1 MLPVLPA
8 ANPSTL
14 EDREMA
20 RLFRTELALRM
31 SRRHSHANVINLRWP
46 KAQTPAAPQ
55 DWNALFEVPLFNS
68 YAA

>member
-1 MLPVLPA
+1 
-8 ANPSTL
+8 
-14 EDREMA
+14 MA
-20 RLFRTELALRM
+20 RLFRKELALRM